1 MTKLIDNTPVSVI
14 PHPILNSTRCVVSSA
29 DLIEVEDK
37 QILDH
42 LSSQGVTAIRRI
54 KRKIDGTEVNTPTII
69 LTFGKTT
76 YPQSVKVGILSV
88 RTRPYY
94 PNPML
99 CYGCFQYGH
108 TKARCPGP
116 ARCGKCSSDNH
127 AEPCENAEYCN
138 NCKGDHRPSD
148 RQCPMYK
155 EETEVI
161 KVKIDHNLPFLEARK
176 PVSAGSKSYAST
188 AAQPAQPSCEQN
200 KIDAIFKMMT
210 KKDEQ
215 MDKLIQAINEK
226 DKELQKMKDYIAKLE
241 HHIRSKQSNLSQQ
254 QATNT
259 TIAQASQ
266 PTGSSKPNITMTSA
280 AKKAHSA
287 AVGNHTRRSSPA
299 NSTMNT
305 DTLQN
310 NPKRSRNLKTTT
322 ENNAIC
328 PAIYTVMQ
336 AGESPPPKRQIIK
349 IDPINSQLNSDENV
363 TIEDSDDDRESYNI
377 SVDQTMHLEEDS
389 M

>member
-1 MTKLIDNTPVSVI
+1 MASSSGGPPAPLSRRLPEYMDQQNEFGALTILMMEGTGDAVLPKNPFVVGKSVEDAAGPIESASSEAKGTRYTLRVRKPEQVTKLLNMTKLIDNTPVSVI
-14 PHPILNSTRCVVSSA
+14 PHPILNSTRCVVSSV

-88 RTRPYY
+88 RTPPYY

-127 AEPCENAEYCN
+127 AEICENAEYCN

-148 RQCPMYK
+148 RRCPMYK

-176 PVSAGSKSYAST
+176 RVSAGNKSYAST
-188 AAQPAQPSCEQN
+188 AAQPVQPSCEQN

-226 DKELQKMKDYIAKLE
+226 DKEL
-241 HHIRSKQSNLSQQ
+241 
-254 QATNT
+254 
-259 TIAQASQ
+259 
-266 PTGSSKPNITMTSA
+266 
-280 AKKAHSA
+280 
-287 AVGNHTRRSSPA
+287 
-299 NSTMNT
+299 
-305 DTLQN
+305 
-310 NPKRSRNLKTTT
+310 
-322 ENNAIC
+322 
-328 PAIYTVMQ
+328 
-336 AGESPPPKRQIIK
+336 
-349 IDPINSQLNSDENV
+349 
-363 TIEDSDDDRESYNI
+363 
-377 SVDQTMHLEEDS
+377 
-389 M
+389 